1 MATFQELSDIAN
13 NAGQPELVY
22 KLMELSTAS
31 AMWNTRKGVAF
42 ALAGQSRAKLEAHL
56 SELLPTLYRYT
67 FDPNPRI
74 SQAMKQVWSALVP
87 EPKRALSSHLS
98 AVLAHLLEGITSREW
113 RAREASCL
121 ALADVLSGRTYDELA
136 SELTDMHVRLL
147 RAVDDIKES
156 VRKVALSAWRA
167 LSSVLNRLC
176 DGTLASATQAEATL
190 GLILPTLLTHGISH
204 ATDEVRHLCTKQL
217 LALCKAANKHIR
229 PHVVQLVP
237 ALLETL
243 SVVEDPALNYLQMH
257 SENAGVPQAAL
268 ETARVAAMRGSDA
281 TAAIDAC
288 LSVMDAPQ
296 FEAALPAIMS
306 LLSRGT
312 GLPTRA
318 GTARLLVQISQ
329 QQPLLLVPHA
339 ARLLRTL
346 HSAAKHERSDAARS
360 AYNAA
365 AAQVARGASAEML
378 AKVVGELRERYTSD
392 EGGVEDSTR
401 LSVAAMVRELLRGA
415 TDAMNRVQVDWIPLA
430 FLGKH
435 EPRTQQEVADAPTAA
450 QKAERGKLASLWLE
464 AYDEAGIGPSKLTLH
479 LPEIMALLTHVVNGP
494 SWALRRAAAHCLLD
508 LHKEVPAEALGRHPA
523 EKAAM
528 GELAALLR
536 DKRWR
541 DKEGETAAE
550 IERLGNLVRPPA
562 KVAADG
568 KVVEEEE
575 EEEAAAGASPDS
587 ADM

>member
-22 KLMELSTAS
+22 KLMELSTTS

-87 EPKRALSSHLS
+87 DPKRSISAHLP
-98 AVLAHLLEGITSREW
+98 AVLDHLMDGITSREW
-113 RAREASCL
+113 RAREASCF
-121 ALADVLSGRTYDELA
+121 ALADVLSGRTYDELTKY
-136 SELTDMHVRLL
+136 LTDMHKRLM

-156 VRKVALSAWRA
+156 VRKAAMGAWRA
-167 LSSVLNRLC
+167 LSSVINRLS
-176 DGTLASATQAEATL
+176 DGALAAPAQAEATL
-190 GLILPTLLTHGISH
+190 GLILPTLLEQGISH
-204 ATDEVRHLCTKQL
+204 SSDEVRSLCTKQL
-217 LALCKAANKHIR
+217 LQLCKAAGPHMR

-243 SVVEDPALNYLQMH
+243 SVLEDPALNYLQQH
-257 SENAGVPQAAL
+257 AESAGVAQSAL
-268 ETARVAAMRGSDA
+268 ESARVAAMRGSDA

-288 LSVMDAPQ
+288 LRVMDAPQ
-296 FEAALPAIMS
+296 FEAALPSIIS
-306 LLSRGT
+306 LLTRGT

-346 HSAAKHERSDAARS
+346 HSAAMHERSEAARS

-365 AAQVARGASAEML
+365 AAQVARGASTEVL
-378 AKVVGELRERYTSD
+378 TRVVGELCAAYTSD
-392 EGGVEDSTR
+392 EGGVEYEMR
-401 LSVAAMVRELLRGA
+401 FAAAAMVRELLRAA
-415 TDAMNRVQVDWIPLA
+415 TDAMNRVQVDWVPLV

-435 EPRTQQEVADAPTAA
+435 ESRTQAEVADAPTAA
-450 QKAERGKLASLWLE
+450 QKAERGRLATLWLE
-464 AYDEAGIGPSKLTLH
+464 AYDEAGIGKSKLTLH
-479 LPEIMALLTHVVNGP
+479 LPEIVTLLTKVVNGP
-494 SWALRRAAAHCLLD
+494 SWALRRAAAFCLLE
-508 LHKEVPAEALGRHPA
+508 LHKEVTKEALARQPI
-523 EKAAM
+523 ELAAM

-536 DKRWR
+536 DKKWR
-541 DKEGETAAE
+541 DKEGEAREE
-550 IERLGNLVRPPA
+550 IEKLGNAVRPPA
-562 KVAADG
+562 RRGADG
-568 KVVEEEE
+568 KAIEE
-575 EEEAAAGASPDS
+575 EEEADS
-587 ADM
+587 GDM